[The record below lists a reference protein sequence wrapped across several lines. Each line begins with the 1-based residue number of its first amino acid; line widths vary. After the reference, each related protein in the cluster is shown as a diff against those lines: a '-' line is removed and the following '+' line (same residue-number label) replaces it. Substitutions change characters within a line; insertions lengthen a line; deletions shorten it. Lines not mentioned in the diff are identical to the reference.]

1 MDAPQLN
8 NSHYPSNTR
17 KLNEENGKSSI
28 AFVLPFSCLLL
39 ASVVHVS
46 ALDSDVSGDLSGH
59 YEVLSTN
66 ETSSASDIGVPLDV
80 VDKVFAI
87 VTQVIASLKDLVL
100 KVPFLCVILYP
111 VIIILEIIVI
121 YIPGGFPCP
130 IIIGII
136 CKYLGNAIPVWTP
149 IKFIKVDIT
158 VILGLTTTIKL
169 LQSVIILVTP
179 NSCIFLVLNALVNIL
194 KSVLALLYLADKD

>member
-1 MDAPQLN
+1 MAK
-8 NSHYPSNTR
+8 SN
-17 KLNEENGKSSI
+17 I
-28 AFVLPFSCLLL
+28 VFILPLACLLL
-39 ASVVHVS
+39 ASVLHVS
-46 ALDSDVSGDLSGH
+46 ADVSGDLSGTMRSLKG
-59 YEVLSTN
+59 VLPTN

-80 VDKVFAI
+80 VDKVLEL

-100 KVPFLCVILYP
+100 KVPLLCVILYP

-130 IIIGII
+130 IIIGVI

-149 IKFIKVDIT
+149 IKFIKVDLT
-158 VILGLTTTIKL
+158 VIVSLITTIKL

-179 NSCIFLVLNALVNIL
+179 NSCIFLVLSALVNIL
-194 KSVLALLYLADKD
+194 QSVLGLLY

>member
-1 MDAPQLN
+1 MA
-8 NSHYPSNTR
+8 
-17 KLNEENGKSSI
+17 KSSI
-28 AFVLPFSCLLL
+28 AFVHPLACLLL

-46 ALDSDVSGDLSGH
+46 ALDSDVSGDLSGTMRSLK
-59 YEVLSTN
+59 EVLPTN
-66 ETSSASDIGVPLDV
+66 GTSSDIGVPLDV
-80 VDKVFAI
+80 VDKVLRI

-149 IKFIKVDIT
+149 IKFIKVDLT
-158 VILGLTTTIKL
+158 VILSLTTTIKL

-179 NSCIFLVLNALVNIL
+179 NSCIFLVLSALVNIL
-194 KSVLALLYLADKD
+194 KSVLALLY